1 MISFTNLHLACQFAS
16 FEFITRCETMAVC
29 NLSKE
34 IILIPME
41 TVMIIYF
48 HKPVDYDLNEMTVYV
63 AMTDAMLP

>member
-1 MISFTNLHLACQFAS
+1 
-16 FEFITRCETMAVC
+16 MAVC

-41 TVMIIYF
+41 TVMIMYF